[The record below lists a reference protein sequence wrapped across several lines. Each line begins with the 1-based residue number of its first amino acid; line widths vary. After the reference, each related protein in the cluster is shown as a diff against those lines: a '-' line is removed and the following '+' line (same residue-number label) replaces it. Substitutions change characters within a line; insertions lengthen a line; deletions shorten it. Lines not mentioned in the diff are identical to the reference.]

1 MSETVRFEVLNFA
14 IFILQ
19 LAVKT
24 VINPVFQISDLSLR
38 SFQLILSLKQS
49 TTQFVNHLIVLFVL
63 AFFDLIFLLQLLH
76 QVHLYCHLLNDALQ
90 FIIL

>member
-1 MSETVRFEVLNFA
+1 MSKTVRFEVLNFA

-24 VINPVFQISDLSLR
+24 VVNPVFQISDLSLR
-38 SFQLILSLKQS
+38 SFQLILSLKQR
-49 TTQFVNHLIVLFVL
+49 TTQFVHHLIVLLML
-63 AFFDLIFLLQLLH
+63 AFFDLILLLQLLH